1 MRSGR
6 HKEDRAQ
13 QAMSLLRAVAEQVGG
28 GKAGGSDGS
37 GAGDDGDSTPM
48 TAASPAVAAAAA
60 GRQQQQRQR
69 QRCVYEALRRRRR
82 RKRRGRGA
90 KAATRA
96 AATEAA
102 PAVLRTAARASAM
115 PVQRLRR
122 APRPHRRRGAAEA
135 LDKCRAQT
143 PSVLKIKSF
152 FSRGSQERQVLATDR
167 QTDRHYGPGVT
178 SASRRARF
186 TAAPSARGHR

>member
-48 TAASPAVAAAAA
+48 TAARMAVATAAA

-122 APRPHRRRGAAEA
+122 APRPHRRRGSGGARQMSSPGRA
-135 LDKCRAQT
+135 LH
-143 PSVLKIKSF
+143 VLKILKSCF
-152 FSRGSQERQVLATDR
+152 TRGSQERQFLATDGR
-167 QTDRHYGPGVT
+167 TVHRLPGVT
-178 SASRRARF
+178 LTKPRPVRLLRSCTSV
-186 TAAPSARGHR
+186 